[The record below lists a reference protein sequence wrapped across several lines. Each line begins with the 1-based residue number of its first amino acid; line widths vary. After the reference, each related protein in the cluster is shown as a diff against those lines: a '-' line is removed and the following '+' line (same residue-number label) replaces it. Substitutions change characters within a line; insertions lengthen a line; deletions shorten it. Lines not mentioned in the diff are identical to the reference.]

1 MHPSKNTSGCQKVGR
16 ERQKEKAVKMQQD
29 EKAQEKSV
37 LDRAGKCWKKVRGET
52 IALA

>member
-16 ERQKEKAVKMQQD
+16 ECQKEKAVKMQQD
-29 EKAQEKSV
+29 EKTHVCVWLFFPAFASSI
-37 LDRAGKCWKKVRGET
+37 RGEA